1 MHPNKNNCKNQKVLE
16 LASSLTTT
24 MGRTSTYPINSLILN
39 RWSPMAMTG
48 EELAE
53 EELMSLFEAARWAPS
68 GYKQPALEVR
78 LRKENIQ
85 YWDGLFDPLVDFNKS
100 WAKNESAL
108 VVVVSR
114 KNFEHNGAPSPSYQC
129 ARASDH
135 MVEIINAVHLCRS

>member
-53 EELMSLFEAARWAPS
+53 EELISLFEAARWAPS
-68 GYKQPALEVR
+68 GYKQPAL
-78 LRKENIQ
+78 
-85 YWDGLFDPLVDFNKS
+85 PL
-100 WAKNESAL
+100 
-108 VVVVSR
+108 
-114 KNFEHNGAPSPSYQC
+114 PS
-129 ARASDH
+129 
-135 MVEIINAVHLCRS
+135 